1 LIDLLQGIGQLLNLA
16 PTQGFVV
23 SENLMETILSYEGK
37 LEMVV
42 TAKALYVTSFFAVD
56 RVFVTPLIVNATH
69 GSSVNTNGLIFDIHD
84 VGGKRTFDKEIT
96 FA

>member
-42 TAKALYVTSFFAVD
+42 TAKALYV
-56 RVFVTPLIVNATH
+56 
-69 GSSVNTNGLIFDIHD
+69 
-84 VGGKRTFDKEIT
+84 
-96 FA
+96 